1 MLCRQTV
8 GTARVADRRIARHPL
23 VRVSLLLLLVGGAGV
38 VLRATLPEDVSQ
50 YLAPALAS
58 IAVFAV
64 FAVILQRRVGESVFG
79 ELGFLYVGLTVAY
92 TVLPAFVFMGTGLA
106 PLAALLPD
114 ASQLSTHLWRQVLFE
129 CGVASGYLLWR
140 GRQTSQVLVISDS
153 TERDGRTLLFVA
165 AVIAVCW
172 ASEIL
177 LSAPV
182 HSYYDNYVRYDHLPW
197 LLHKLVSVS
206 VRLSLGLYCVL
217 LLFLFRNYAKYKW
230 IIPPVVLAICAYE
243 MVHSFGARIQALI
256 VLLQAVCL
264 YHFYVRKVSLK
275 WGLIACVGL
284 AALFSAVELVRVQ
297 EFDIAS
303 AQSVVAEEGLK
314 PATEFG
320 SVFFPGFH
328 LYAERAQGALPARE
342 WPMFF
347 HDFISLFTFGDF
359 TRWNPMFWYW
369 RNYYPD
375 AEVPPFTLGP
385 IADSAMW
392 GGEADLLVRAV
403 LNGLFF
409 AFLMRWF
416 LRHKDRWWGV
426 TIYVYCYATCI
437 LTLKYTVFLHLN
449 LIEKNLVLTLLLVQ
463 AARVLKFKRQG
474 LGLAKVA

>member
-1 MLCRQTV
+1 V
-8 GTARVADRRIARHPL
+8 
-23 VRVSLLLLLVGGAGV
+23 LLLLTLVGGAGV
-38 VLRATLPEDVSQ
+38 VLKATLPEDVAQ
-50 YLAPALAS
+50 YLAPTLAS
-58 IAVFAV
+58 IAVFAM
-64 FAVILQRRVGESVFG
+64 FAVILQRQVGENAFG
-79 ELGFLYVGLTVAY
+79 ELGFLYLGLTVAY
-92 TVLPAFVFMGTGLA
+92 TVLPAFAFMGTELK

-114 ASQLSTHLWRQVLFE
+114 ASELSTHLWRQVLFE
-129 CGVASGYLLWR
+129 CGVAGGYLLWR
-140 GRQTSQVLVISDS
+140 GRQTSQVRVIAAS
-153 TERDGRTLLFVA
+153 TKRDGRTLLFVA

-172 ASEIL
+172 SSEIL

-197 LLHKLVSVS
+197 LLHKFVSVS

-217 LLFLFRNYAKYKW
+217 LVFLFRNYRRYKL
-230 IIPPVVLAICAYE
+230 IIPLVVAAICAYE

-264 YHFYVRKVSLK
+264 YHFCVKKIPLK

-297 EFDIAS
+297 EFDVAS
-303 AQSVVAEEGLK
+303 ARSVVAEEGLK

-369 RNYYPD
+369 RNYYSEAD
-375 AEVPPFTLGP
+375 VPPFTLGP

-403 LNGLFF
+403 VNGLFF

-416 LRHKDRWWGV
+416 LRHKDRWWGLSV
-426 TIYVYCYATCI
+426 YVYCYATCI
-437 LTLKYTVFLHLN
+437 LTLKYTVFLDLN
-449 LIEKNLVLTLLLVQ
+449 LIEKNLILTLLLVHTV
-463 AARVLKFKRQG
+463 RVVKFSRRRAGTPLSVLQPSPP
-474 LGLAKVA
+474 